1 MFQDHQQ
8 YILEVSTTR
17 RQMTNRIEDI
27 ELELMKLKKQAM
39 GWREK
44 IECISV
50 AGEDKVKIIKLQ
62 QDINFLMKKG

>member
-27 ELELMKLKKQAM
+27 ELELMKLKK
-39 GWREK
+39 
-44 IECISV
+44 
-50 AGEDKVKIIKLQ
+50 
-62 QDINFLMKKG
+62 

>member
-1 MFQDHQQ
+1 
-8 YILEVSTTR
+8 
-17 RQMTNRIEDI
+17 
-27 ELELMKLKKQAM
+27 M